1 MKNKLYFFKYDDYS
15 CKVTMLFRTGRS
27 TLLLHKRRAR
37 ILSVTVLSVIV
48 LFSTSAITFFVQ
60 NVNAQQQLPD
70 QPDAVI
76 NCKPLS
82 ITNTT
87 AVLATSNT
95 ISIFGIISNINST
108 EPMNEIRIIGEF
120 YDSSNNLIGVEST
133 FPELAIV
140 PLDQSSPFKILTSIT
155 NSTLDHYRLTCGIR

>member
-1 MKNKLYFFKYDDYS
+1 MP
-15 CKVTMLFRTGRS
+15 
-27 TLLLHKRRAR
+27 LLNHTRVR
-37 ILSVTVLSVIV
+37 ILGVTVLSFIV
-48 LFSTSAITFFVQ
+48 VLSMSALTFFVQ
-60 NVNAQQQLPD
+60 NVNAQQRLPD
-70 QPDAVI
+70 QPDASI

-95 ISIFGIISNINST
+95 ISIFGIISNLNST
-108 EPMNEIRIIGEF
+108 EPMNEIRIVGEF
-120 YDSSNNLIGVEST
+120 YDSNNNLIGVETT
-133 FPELAIV
+133 FPELGIV